1 MLFSGPLLRKVWK
14 TKVSRIAF
22 SRGGEKGRMLRVLII
37 DRDIDFI
44 NTARTILEDYG
55 CEVEIALQGGTG
67 VEIVTNRRIDAV
79 FLGME
84 GLESPGPELLQRV
97 KEAKPGIPI
106 LAASENLGKYRMLG
120 DLDERVAGYIEKP
133 LDPQAF
139 SNIIERAISVS
150 VP

>member
-1 MLFSGPLLRKVWK
+1 
-14 TKVSRIAF
+14 
-22 SRGGEKGRMLRVLII
+22 MLRVLII
-37 DRDIDFI
+37 DRDLDFI

-55 CEVEIALQGGTG
+55 CEIEIALQGGTG

-84 GLESPGPELLQRV
+84 DLECPGPELMQRV

-106 LAASENLGKYRMLG
+106 LAASVNIGKYRMLG

-133 LDPQAF
+133 LDPDVF
-139 SNIIERAISVS
+139 SNVLEKVLS
-150 VP
+150 VPAS